1 MMLCLLT
8 GIEEEGKSWLPRR
21 MNHERKSMPVYL
33 QDVVVRSLLD
43 LIGVFGVNSSMLNYA
58 DEK

>member
-1 MMLCLLT
+1 
-8 GIEEEGKSWLPRR
+8 

-43 LIGVFGVNSSMLNYA
+43 LIGVFGVNSSMLIYA